1 MIGPG
6 LLFTG
11 QVPFAHADLSDIVYM
26 VILQGIIIAILA
38 LLLFN
43 LAVRLIGAPQAAA
56 FGALTPVL
64 ALLGG
69 GWFLGESISFVKF
82 IGVFVVAVGV
92 FLASGVLIGKSGD
105 KNLS

>member
-1 MIGPG
+1 MRRGWR
-6 LLFTG
+6 
-11 QVPFAHADLSDIVYM
+11 PFV
-26 VILQGIIIAILA
+26 G
-38 LLLFN
+38 
-43 LAVRLIGAPQAAA
+43 AVRCAGQRRLRRPRLLGQLGVVVGGAPQAAA

-92 FLASGVLIGKSGD
+92 FLASGVLMGKSGD